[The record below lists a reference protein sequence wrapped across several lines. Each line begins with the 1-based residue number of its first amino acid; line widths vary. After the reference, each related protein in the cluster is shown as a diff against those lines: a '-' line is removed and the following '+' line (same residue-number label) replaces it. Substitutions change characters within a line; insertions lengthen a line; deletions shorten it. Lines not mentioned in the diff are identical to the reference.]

1 MSKIS
6 KARLMM
12 IATIAGGILV
22 NVVFAFLASRLN
34 FPIYLDVIGTIGVA
48 FIAGT
53 LPALIVAVFTNLF
66 CVIFDG
72 MAMYYTLI
80 SMFIAIISSYY
91 STDRDNKKFSNIIKF
106 TFLIGLLGGVL
117 GASIQLLLLGKP
129 EFASVS
135 DACDL
140 LTSSI
145 GTNYYF
151 NFFLLN
157 SGLNIVDKGIAA

>member
-66 CVIFDG
+66 CLVK
-72 MAMYYTLI
+72 
-80 SMFIAIISSYY
+80 
-91 STDRDNKKFSNIIKF
+91 R
-106 TFLIGLLGGVL
+106 
-117 GASIQLLLLGKP
+117 
-129 EFASVS
+129 
-135 DACDL
+135 
-140 LTSSI
+140 
-145 GTNYYF
+145 
-151 NFFLLN
+151 
-157 SGLNIVDKGIAA
+157 